1 MVMTS
6 NIKKYKRNPLRD
18 SALKQI
24 NWFSFAKAIE
34 TNGENLKY
42 IESQQNINKK
52 KYFLDK
58 VSGELQSI
66 RSQL

>member
-1 MVMTS
+1 MGLR
-6 NIKKYKRNPLRD
+6 IKDK
-18 SALKQI
+18 SSGE
-24 NWFSFAKAIE
+24 SF
-34 TNGENLKY
+34 KY